1 MSSIDNRVVKMEF
14 DNKQFE
20 SGVSTT
26 MSTLDKFKEK
36 LKFKN
41 ETKSIENLQ
50 SVADKTNFNPLLS
63 AVETISSRFTTLGVI
78 GVTALQNITNAA
90 IATGSRM
97 LSALTIDPIK
107 SGLSEYE
114 TQINSVQTILSNTK
128 SKGTTIDQVNAA
140 LDELNAYADKTI
152 YNFTEMTR
160 NIGTFTAAGVGLDDS
175 VQAIKGIANLAA
187 MSGSTSAQASQAMYQ
202 LSQALAAG
210 RISLMDWNSVVN
222 AGMGGEV
229 FQNALK
235 RTAENMGTN
244 VDAII
249 EKYGS
254 FRESLTE
261 GGWLTTDVLT
271 QTLAQFAGAY
281 DKAALMEQGYTEQQ
295 ANDILQLAQTA
306 EDAATKVT
314 TFTKLVDTLGEA
326 LQSGWTQS
334 WETVIGDFEE
344 ARNLWTEVS
353 NVLGNYINESA
364 NARNEMLKGWKD
376 MGGRQELIDGIA
388 QAFNNLVEIASAVHD
403 AFVDIFPPITSEQ
416 LYNLTKGFNDLMKDM
431 KPSPEL
437 LDQIGRI
444 AKGVFSIFD
453 SLGRIIGAVASA
465 IGGFLGSD
473 GVTGFINSLLEGAAS
488 LGDFFTELN
497 KGLKT
502 GNALDVF
509 KSVLNGVLQTVS
521 DFIGII
527 SGGVG
532 SIGDV
537 FGKIADGIGTFVD
550 SVSGPFKKAIE
561 WIRDNVDLGTIFGAV
576 GAYGAIAGLKQLKDI
591 ASTIKDFIDSL
602 RGGEGTKSTQTIK
615 DNITELLDGVK
626 ESFESF
632 VSGVKVGSLFAIA
645 ASIGILTAALAKLSE
660 IPAPAVVGSLTAIGI
675 MMGELVGTL
684 TILSSVLKKFDT
696 KGLMKAGASMVL
708 IASAVNI
715 LADAVEKLADLDTGK
730 LAQGLVGVGVGLGE
744 LVAAIKVMGKSN
756 VSLKT
761 SVAIIAV
768 AKACQM
774 LSEAVDS
781 FSGMNWDEIGR
792 GLTGMGGALAEV
804 TAATAILGKF
814 GGGRSVLGS
823 VGILITVRALKD
835 LGEILDEVSKFSWD
849 DIGKGLSVMA
859 TALIELVA
867 ALGILSKIGGF
878 SSILGGTALVIA
890 VQSLKPI
897 ADALNQISGLS
908 WEEIG
913 KGLTGMGGALGELST
928 ISGIFGKTAGFSG
941 LLGATSLV
949 VAVQSLEPIA
959 DALEQ
964 IGGLS
969 WEEIGKGLSGMGGAL
984 TEMAVISG
992 LLGSLAGLS
1001 SLVGAGTILLGVQ
1014 ALQPIADALQQL
1026 GSMTWEEIGRGL
1038 VAMGGALTEVGVIS
1052 GVLGTL
1058 AGPMALL
1065 GSGSLLLGVQ
1075 GLNDL
1080 ADALSK
1086 FGSMDWDSIGR
1097 GLTAMGAAMGETALG
1112 GLLNTLSG
1120 FGAESIATIA
1130 APLGT
1135 LADSMKKWAGVEVPE
1150 GLGAKIGE
1158 LAGGIMQFTF
1168 GGFGA
1173 GAISTVAE
1181 PLGTLATSIKKW
1193 ATVEVP
1199 EGMQEKLQ
1207 GLARGVEAFTF
1218 SGMGGEAIA
1227 TVAEPL
1233 GNLAT
1238 AVGKWSG
1245 VTIPDGMQEKL
1256 EGLAN
1261 GVNAFTLSFVAGF
1274 GIDSIIEPLGNLAG
1288 AVKKW
1293 NGVTIPEGIGP
1304 NLEGLAQG
1312 LNAFVGFNSEGTDF
1326 SSIST
1331 AITSIVTALQGATAV
1346 DFSGFTASIN
1356 SFVSAISLVPAKV
1369 QELNTSLSTLGTTVS
1384 TSFATALL
1392 TGIAA
1397 ASNGAVSAISSMFA
1411 SISSV
1416 MLSNITTISAAMVA
1430 GGLLWMVSLASG
1442 ISSGESGV
1450 TTAASGVMQSAAS
1463 ACSGYAGLF
1472 YNAGVDAMAGLA
1484 SGIRQG
1490 GSAAITAAASVA
1502 TRALQSA
1509 QSALAIHSPSRK
1521 FMEVGRY
1528 SDEGLALG
1536 FERFG
1541 KLVSTA
1547 AENVSK
1553 DALDATEKGFNH
1565 KSLKAMVNPVINS
1578 DNLGIF
1584 GSGASL
1590 SANVKADGLN
1600 SDILTLS
1607 QMMSS
1612 NEAAMLRG
1620 NKQIADSVTSLKEDV
1635 TKLGESIEKMQ
1646 WGFYVDGKDLAKAS
1660 AKSMDRQLQ
1669 ILSRRRKL

>member
-1 MSSIDNRVVKMEF
+1 MSSIDNRIVKMEF

-187 MSGSTSAQASQAMYQ
+187 MSGSTSAQASNAMYQ

-235 RTAENMGTN
+235 RTAENMGSN
-244 VDAII
+244 VDAMI

-254 FRESLTE
+254 FRESLTQ
-261 GGWLTTDVLT
+261 GGWLTADVLT

-281 DKAALMEQGYTEQQ
+281 DKATLMEQGYTEQQ

-388 QAFNNLVEIASAVHD
+388 QAFNNLVDIASAVHD

-431 KPSPEL
+431 KPSPQL
-437 LDQIGRI
+437 LDQLGRI

-453 SLGRIIGAVASA
+453 TLGQIIGTVASA
-465 IGGFLGSD
+465 IGDFLGSD

-488 LGDFFTELN
+488 LGDFFTQLN
-497 KGLKT
+497 QGLKT
-502 GNALDVF
+502 GSALDVF
-509 KSVLNGVLQTVS
+509 KSALSGVLQTVS
-521 DFIGII
+521 DFIGSI

-561 WIRDNVDLGTIFGAV
+561 WIRDNVNLGTIFGAV
-576 GAYGAIAGLKQLKDI
+576 GAYGSIAGLKQLKDI

-602 RGGEGTKSTQTIK
+602 RTKTIK

-823 VGILITVRALKD
+823 VGILITVQALKD

-897 ADALNQISGLS
+897 ADALDQISDLS

-913 KGLTGMGGALGELST
+913 KGLTGMGGALGELA
-928 ISGIFGKTAGFSG
+928 IVSGIFGKTAGFSG

-1112 GLLNTLSG
+1112 GLLNTFS
-1120 FGAESIATIA
+1120 
-1130 APLGT
+1130 
-1135 LADSMKKWAGVEVPE
+1135 
-1150 GLGAKIGE
+1150 
-1158 LAGGIMQFTF
+1158 
-1168 GGFGA
+1168 GFGA
-1173 GAISTVAE
+1173 GAIATIAEPLGALADSVKKWENVTVPEGLGEQLGVLADGVGKFTLSGMGAGALAQVAE
-1181 PLGTLATSIKKW
+1181 PMGTLATSIKKW
-1193 ATVEVP
+1193 KDVTVP
-1199 EGMQEKLQ
+1199 ENIQSGLES
-1207 GLARGVEAFTF
+1207 LARGVNAFTL
-1218 SGMGGEAIA
+1218 SGFAAGGISA
-1227 TVAEPL
+1227 VVEPL
-1233 GNLAT
+1233 GKLGG
-1238 AVGKWSG
+1238 AVSKWKN
-1245 VTIPDGMQEKL
+1245 VTIPENIQSGL

-1261 GVNAFTLSFVAGF
+1261 GVNAFSLSFVAGF
-1274 GIDSIIEPLGNLAG
+1274 SIDTVIEPLKSLADS
-1288 AVKKW
+1288 VKAW
-1293 NGVTIPEGIGP
+1293 NGVTIPE
-1304 NLEGLAQG
+1304 NLGTTLSNLATG

-1369 QELNTSLSTLGTTVS
+1369 QELNISLSTLGTTVS

-1397 ASNGAVSAISSMFA
+1397 ASNGAVSSISSMFA

-1416 MLSNITTISAAMVA
+1416 MLSNITTISAAMVV

-1442 ISSGESGV
+1442 ISFGESGV

-1484 SGIRQG
+1484 SGIRRG

-1565 KSLKAMVNPVINS
+1565 KSLKAMVNPVING

-1584 GSGASL
+1584 GSGASIR
-1590 SANVKADGLN
+1590 ANVKTDGLN

>member
-63 AVETISSRFTTLGVI
+63 AVETVSSRFTTLGVI

-114 TQINSVQTILSNTK
+114 TQINSVQTILSNTQ

-140 LDELNAYADKTI
+140 LDELNTYADKTI
-152 YNFTEMTR
+152 YNFTEMTK
-160 NIGTFTAAGVGLDDS
+160 NIGTFTAAGVGLDES
-175 VQAIKGIANLAA
+175 VQAIKGIANLGA
-187 MSGSTSAQASQAMYQ
+187 MSGSTSAQVSSAMYQ

-210 RISLMDWNSVVN
+210 RVSLMDWNSVIT
-222 AGMGGEV
+222 AGMSGEV

-244 VDAII
+244 VDALI

-254 FRESLTE
+254 FRDSLTQGE
-261 GGWLTTDVLT
+261 WLTADVLT

-281 DKAALMEQGYTEQQ
+281 DKATLMEQGYTEQQ

-314 TFTKLVDTLGEA
+314 TFTKLIGSLGEV

-334 WETVIGDFEE
+334 WENIIGDFEE
-344 ARNLWTEVS
+344 ARELWTNVS
-353 NVLGNYINESA
+353 DILSGYINESA

-416 LYNLTKGFNDLMKDM
+416 LYDLTKGFNDLMKDM
-431 KPSPEL
+431 RPSPEL

-465 IGGFLGSD
+465 IGDFLGSD

-488 LGDFFTELN
+488 LGDFFTQLN
-497 KGLKT
+497 QGLKT
-502 GNALDVF
+502 GSALDVF
-509 KSVLNGVLQTVS
+509 KSALNGVLQTVS
-521 DFIGII
+521 DFIGSI

-561 WIRDNVDLGTIFGAV
+561 WIKDNVDLGTIFGAV
-576 GAYGAIAGLKQLKDI
+576 GAYGAIAGFKQLKDI

-602 RGGEGTKSTQTIK
+602 RGGEGTKSTKTIK

-696 KGLMKAGASMVL
+696 KGLMKAGASMIL
-708 IASAVNI
+708 IAEAVNI

-744 LVAAIKVMGKSN
+744 LVAAIKVIGKSN

-814 GGGRSVLGS
+814 GGGGSVLGS
-823 VGILITVRALKD
+823 LGILITVQALKD
-835 LGEILDEVSKFSWD
+835 LGEILDEVSQFSWD
-849 DIGKGLSVMA
+849 
-859 TALIELVA
+859 
-867 ALGILSKIGGF
+867 
-878 SSILGGTALVIA
+878 
-890 VQSLKPI
+890 
-897 ADALNQISGLS
+897 
-908 WEEIG
+908 EIG
-913 KGLTGMGGALGELST
+913 KGLTGMGGALGELVIAIGVLGKLGG
-928 ISGIFGKTAGFSG
+928 ISS
-941 LLGATSLV
+941 LLGGASILI
-949 VAVQSLEPIA
+949 AVQSLEPIA
-959 DALEQ
+959 DALER
-964 IGGLS
+964 ISTLT
-969 WEEIGKGLSGMGGAL
+969 WEEIGRGLAGMGGAL
-984 TEMAVISG
+984 LEVAAISG
-992 LLGSLAGLS
+992 GLGSLAGLAG
-1001 SLVGAGTILLGVQ
+1001 LVGSGSILLGVQ
-1014 ALQPIADALQQL
+1014 ALQPIADALSQI
-1026 GSMTWEEIGRGL
+1026 GSLSWEEIARGL
-1038 VAMGGALTEVGVIS
+1038 VGMGGALTEVAVIS
-1052 GVLGTL
+1052 GALGSLTGL
-1058 AGPMALL
+1058 AGLL
-1065 GSGSLLLGVQ
+1065 GSGSLLLGIQ
-1075 GLNDL
+1075 GLGDL
-1080 ADALSK
+1080 ADALQK

-1112 GLLNTLSG
+1112 GLLNTFSG
-1120 FGAESIATIA
+1120 FGAGAIATIA
-1130 APLGT
+1130 EPLGT
-1135 LADSMKKWAGVEVPE
+1135 LADSVKKWENVTVPE
-1150 GLGAKIGE
+1150 GLGEQLGV
-1158 LAGGIMQFTF
+1158 LADGVGKFTLS
-1168 GGFGA
+1168 GMGA
-1173 GAISTVAE
+1173 GALAQVAE
-1181 PLGTLATSIKKW
+1181 PMGTLARSIKKW
-1193 ATVEVP
+1193 KNVTVP
-1199 EGMQEKLQ
+1199 ENIQSGLES
-1207 GLARGVEAFTF
+1207 LARGVNAFTL
-1218 SGMGGEAIA
+1218 SGFAAGGISA
-1227 TVAEPL
+1227 VVEPL
-1233 GNLAT
+1233 GKLADT
-1238 AVGKWSG
+1238 VSKWKNI
-1245 VTIPDGMQEKL
+1245 TIPENFQSSL

-1261 GVNAFTLSFVAGF
+1261 GVNAFSLSFVAGF
-1274 GIDSIIEPLGNLAG
+1274 SIDTVIEPLKSLADS
-1288 AVKKW
+1288 VKAW
-1293 NGVTIPEGIGP
+1293 NGVTIPE
-1304 NLEGLAQG
+1304 NLGTTLSNLATG

-1356 SFVSAISLVPAKV
+1356 NFVSAISLVPAKV

-1397 ASNGAVSAISSMFA
+1397 ASNGAVSAISSMFV

-1416 MLSNITTISAAMVA
+1416 MLSNITTISAAMVI

-1565 KSLKAMVNPVINS
+1565 KSLKAMVNPVIND

-1584 GSGASL
+1584 GSGASI
-1590 SANVKADGLN
+1590 SANVKTDGLN

>member
-63 AVETISSRFTTLGVI
+63 AVETVSSRFTTLGII
-78 GVTALQNITNAA
+78 GVTSLQNITNAA
-90 IATGSRM
+90 IATGSRL

-114 TQINSVQTILSNTK
+114 TQINSVQTILSNTQ

-187 MSGSTSAQASQAMYQ
+187 MSGSTSAQASNAMYQ

-235 RTAENMGTN
+235 RTAENMGSN
-244 VDAII
+244 VDAMI

-254 FRESLTE
+254 FRESLTQ
-261 GGWLTTDVLT
+261 GGWLTADVLT

-281 DKAALMEQGYTEQQ
+281 DKATLMEQGYTEQQ

-388 QAFNNLVEIASAVHD
+388 QAFNNLVDIASAVHD

-431 KPSPEL
+431 KPSPQL
-437 LDQIGRI
+437 LDQLGRI

-453 SLGRIIGAVASA
+453 TLGQIIGTVASA
-465 IGGFLGSD
+465 IGDFLGSD

-488 LGDFFTELN
+488 LGDFFTQLN
-497 KGLKT
+497 QGLKT
-502 GNALDVF
+502 GSALDVF
-509 KSVLNGVLQTVS
+509 KSALSGVLQTVS
-521 DFIGII
+521 DFIGSI

-561 WIRDNVDLGTIFGAV
+561 WIRDNVNLGTIFGAV
-576 GAYGAIAGLKQLKDI
+576 GAYGSIAGLKQLKDI

-602 RGGEGTKSTQTIK
+602 RTKTIK

-823 VGILITVRALKD
+823 VGILITVQALKD

-897 ADALNQISGLS
+897 ADALDQISDLS

-913 KGLTGMGGALGELST
+913 KGLTGMGGALGELA
-928 ISGIFGKTAGFSG
+928 IVSGIFGKTAGFSG

-1112 GLLNTLSG
+1112 GLLNTFS
-1120 FGAESIATIA
+1120 
-1130 APLGT
+1130 
-1135 LADSMKKWAGVEVPE
+1135 
-1150 GLGAKIGE
+1150 
-1158 LAGGIMQFTF
+1158 
-1168 GGFGA
+1168 GFGA
-1173 GAISTVAE
+1173 GAIATIAEPLGALADSVKKWENVTVPEGLGEQLGVLADGVGKFTLSGMGAGALAQVAE
-1181 PLGTLATSIKKW
+1181 PMGTLATSIKKW
-1193 ATVEVP
+1193 KDVTVP
-1199 EGMQEKLQ
+1199 ENIQSGLES
-1207 GLARGVEAFTF
+1207 LARGVNAFTL
-1218 SGMGGEAIA
+1218 SGFAAGGISA
-1227 TVAEPL
+1227 VVEPL
-1233 GNLAT
+1233 GKLGG
-1238 AVGKWSG
+1238 AVSKWKN
-1245 VTIPDGMQEKL
+1245 VTIPENIQSGL

-1261 GVNAFTLSFVAGF
+1261 GVNAFSLSFVAGF
-1274 GIDSIIEPLGNLAG
+1274 SIDTVIEPLKSLADS
-1288 AVKKW
+1288 VKAW
-1293 NGVTIPEGIGP
+1293 NGVTIPE
-1304 NLEGLAQG
+1304 NLGTTLSNLATG

-1369 QELNTSLSTLGTTVS
+1369 QELNISLSTLGTTVS

-1397 ASNGAVSAISSMFA
+1397 ASNGAVSSISSMFA

-1416 MLSNITTISAAMVA
+1416 MLSNITTISAAMVV

-1442 ISSGESGV
+1442 ISFGESGV

-1484 SGIRQG
+1484 SGIRRG

-1565 KSLKAMVNPVINS
+1565 KSLKAMVNPVING

-1584 GSGASL
+1584 GSGASIR
-1590 SANVKADGLN
+1590 ANVKTDGLN

>member
-63 AVETISSRFTTLGVI
+63 AVETVSSRFTTLGVI

-107 SGLSEYE
+107 AGLSEYE
-114 TQINSVQTILSNTK
+114 TQINSVQTILSNTQ

-160 NIGTFTAAGVGLDDS
+160 NIGTFTAAGVGLDES

-187 MSGSTSAQASQAMYQ
+187 MSGSTSAQASNAMYQ

-210 RISLMDWNSVVN
+210 KVSLMDWNSVVN

-244 VDAII
+244 VDALIK
-249 EKYGS
+249 KYGS
-254 FRESLTE
+254 FRESLTQGE
-261 GGWLTTDVLT
+261 WLTADVLT

-281 DKAALMEQGYTEQQ
+281 DKATLMEQGYTEQQ

-314 TFTKLVDTLGEA
+314 TFTKLIDTLGEA

-334 WETVIGDFEE
+334 WETIIGDFEE
-344 ARNLWTEVS
+344 ARELWTNVS
-353 NVLGNYINESA
+353 NVLGGYINESA
-364 NARNEMLKGWKD
+364 SARNAMLQGWAD

-388 QAFNNLVEIASAVHD
+388 QAFDNLVKIVSTVHD

-416 LYNLTKGFNDLMKDM
+416 LYNLTKGFHELMQNLA
-431 KPSPEL
+431 PSEQT
-437 LDQIGRI
+437 LDRIGRI

-453 SLGRIIGAVASA
+453 TLGQIIGTVASA
-465 IGGFLGSD
+465 IGDFLGSD

-497 KGLKT
+497 QGIKT
-502 GNALDVF
+502 GSGLDVF
-509 KSVLNGVLQTVS
+509 KSALNGVLQTIS
-521 DFIGII
+521 DFIGSI

-561 WIRDNVDLGTIFGAV
+561 WIKENVDLGTIFGAI
-576 GAYGAIAGLKQLKDI
+576 GAYGSIAGLKQLKDI

-602 RGGEGTKSTQTIK
+602 RGGEGIK

-626 ESFESF
+626 DSLESF
-632 VSGVKVGSLFAIA
+632 VSGVKVGSLFTIA
-645 ASIGILTAALAKLSE
+645 ASIGILTVALAKLSE

-708 IASAVNI
+708 IASAVNV
-715 LADAVEKLADLDTGK
+715 LANAVEKFADLDTGK
-730 LAQGLVGVGVGLGE
+730 LAQGLIGVGVGLGE
-744 LVAAIKVMGKSN
+744 LVAAFKVMSKSN

-761 SVAIIAV
+761 SVAIIAI

-781 FSGMNWDEIGR
+781 FSGMNWDEMGR
-792 GLTGMGGALAEV
+792 GLAGMGGTLAEV
-804 TAATAILGKF
+804 TAATAVLGKF
-814 GGGRSVLGS
+814 GGGGSVLGS
-823 VGILITVRALKD
+823 VGILITVQALKD
-835 LGEILDEVSKFSWD
+835 VGGILDEISQFSWE
-849 DIGKGLSVMA
+849 DIDKGLSVMA
-859 TALIELVA
+859 MALIELVS
-867 ALGILSKIGGF
+867 ALGILSKVGGF

-897 ADALNQISGLS
+897 ADILDQISDLS

-913 KGLTGMGGALGELST
+913 KGLTGMGGALAELAI
-928 ISGIFGKTAGFSG
+928 ISGIFGKAAGFSG
-941 LLGATSLV
+941 LLGAASLV
-949 VAVQSLEPIA
+949 VAVQTLKPIA

-969 WEEIGKGLSGMGGAL
+969 WEEIGKGLTGMGGALSELAIISGIFGATAGFSGLLGAGAILLAVQSLKPIADALEQIGSMSWEEIAKGLVGMGGAL
-984 TEMAVISG
+984 TEVAV
-992 LLGSLAGLS
+992 
-1001 SLVGAGTILLGVQ
+1001 V
-1014 ALQPIADALQQL
+1014 
-1026 GSMTWEEIGRGL
+1026 
-1038 VAMGGALTEVGVIS
+1038 S

-1058 AGPMALL
+1058 TGPMALL
-1065 GSGSLLLGVQ
+1065 GSASLLVGIQ

-1080 ADALSK
+1080 ADALAK
-1086 FGSMDWDSIGR
+1086 FGSMNWDEIGR

-1120 FGAESIATIA
+1120 LGAASIATIA
-1130 APLGT
+1130 EPLGT

-1150 GLGAKIGE
+1150 GLGAKLGE
-1158 LAGGIMQFTF
+1158 LAGGIMKFTF
-1168 GGFGA
+1168 GGSGA

-1199 EGMQEKLQ
+1199 DGMQEKLQ

-1218 SGMGGEAIA
+1218 SGMGGISIGA
-1227 TVAEPL
+1227 VAEPL

-1238 AVGKWSG
+1238 AVSKWSG
-1245 VTIPDGMQEKL
+1245 ITIPDGMQEKL
-1256 EGLAN
+1256 KGLAD
-1261 GVNAFTLSFVAGF
+1261 GVGAFTLAFVAGF
-1274 GIDSIIEPLGNLAG
+1274 SIDAVTGPLGNLAE

-1293 NGVTIPEGIGP
+1293 NDVTIPEGIGSNLESLAQGLKAFVGFDASGI
-1304 NLEGLAQG
+1304 NLEGLG
-1312 LNAFVGFNSEGTDF
+1312 
-1326 SSIST
+1326 
-1331 AITSIVTALQGATAV
+1331 
-1346 DFSGFTASIN
+1346 
-1356 SFVSAISLVPAKV
+1356 SAI
-1369 QELNTSLSTLGTTVS
+1369 
-1384 TSFATALL
+1384 
-1392 TGIAA
+1392 
-1397 ASNGAVSAISSMFA
+1397 
-1411 SISSV
+1411 
-1416 MLSNITTISAAMVA
+1416 SNITTAVQGLAGIDFSVATSSLQAFVTSLSAIPTQIASLGSSMIATAQTAVAGFSAAFVSGIAGVSVLAVASITVMFLAISATTVA
-1430 GGLLWMVSLASG
+1430 QMAVITTQFNQGASKWMQALTQG
-1442 ISSGESGV
+1442 IQSKQSQVVNSV
-1450 TTAASGVMQSAAS
+1450 KQVMLKCAQAARDYNDRFAS
-1463 ACSGYAGLF
+1463 AGRQ
-1472 YNAGVDAMAGLA
+1472 AMAGLA
-1484 SGIRQG
+1484 QGIRNG
-1490 GSAAITAAASVA
+1490 GSGAINAAANVA
-1502 TRALQSA
+1502 RRALQAA
-1509 QSALAIHSPSRK
+1509 QKELEIQSPSKK
-1521 FMEVGRY
+1521 FEEVGRY
-1528 SDEGLALG
+1528 SDEGLAQG
-1536 FERFG
+1536 FTKFG
-1541 KLVSTA
+1541 SIVYQA
-1547 AENVSK
+1547 ARNVSSN
-1553 DALDATEKGFNH
+1553 ALASVQDEMSNASGSIGTL
-1565 KSLKAMVNPVINS
+1565 SARVSPVLTGANAK
-1578 DNLGIF
+1578 LF
-1584 GSGASL
+1584 TGSSL
-1590 SANVKADGLN
+1590 SANIRTDSLDSGIA
-1600 SDILTLS
+1600 TLS
-1607 QMMSS
+1607 QLITANDAAITRS
-1612 NEAAMLRG
+1612 NQEL
-1620 NKQIADSVTSLKEDV
+1620 KSTIESLKTDM
-1635 TKLGESIEKMQ
+1635 TNLGEEIKNIKL
-1646 WGFYVDGKDLAKAS
+1646 GFYVDSKELAKAT
-1660 AKSMDRQLQ
+1660 AKPMNRQLQ
-1669 ILSRRRKL
+1669 ILSKRGSL

>member
-114 TQINSVQTILSNTK
+114 TQINSVQTILSNTQ
-128 SKGTTIDQVNAA
+128 SKGTTIDQVSAA

-160 NIGTFTAAGVGLDDS
+160 NIGTFTAAGVGLDES
-175 VQAIKGIANLAA
+175 VQAIKGIANLGA
-187 MSGSTSAQASQAMYQ
+187 MSGSTSAQVSSAMYQ

-210 RISLMDWNSVVN
+210 RVSLMDWNSVIT
-222 AGMGGEV
+222 AGMSGEV

-235 RTAENMGTN
+235 RTAENMGTD

-261 GGWLTTDVLT
+261 GQWLTADVLT

-281 DKAALMEQGYTEQQ
+281 DKATLMEQGYTEQQ
-295 ANDILQLAQTA
+295 ANDILQLAKTA

-314 TFTKLVDTLGEA
+314 TFTKLVGSLGEV

-334 WETVIGDFEE
+334 WEYIIGDFEE
-344 ARNLWTEVS
+344 ARDLWTNAS
-353 NVLGNYINESA
+353 DILSNYINESA

-388 QAFNNLVEIASAVHD
+388 QAFNNLVDIASAVHD

-416 LYNLTKGFNDLMKDM
+416 LYDLTKGFNDLMKDI

-488 LGDFFTELN
+488 LGDFFTEIN

-509 KSVLNGVLQTVS
+509 KSVFNGVLQTVS

-823 VGILITVRALKD
+823 VGILITVQALKD

-897 ADALNQISGLS
+897 ADALDQISGLS

-913 KGLTGMGGALGELST
+913 KGLT
-928 ISGIFGKTAGFSG
+928 
-941 LLGATSLV
+941 
-949 VAVQSLEPIA
+949 
-959 DALEQ
+959 
-964 IGGLS
+964 
-969 WEEIGKGLSGMGGAL
+969 GMGGAL

-1001 SLVGAGTILLGVQ
+1001 GLVGAGTILLGVQ

-1075 GLNDL
+1075 GLGDL
-1080 ADALSK
+1080 ADALQK

-1097 GLTAMGAAMGETALG
+1097 GLAAMGGALGETALG
-1112 GLLNTLSG
+1112 GLLNTFS
-1120 FGAESIATIA
+1120 
-1130 APLGT
+1130 
-1135 LADSMKKWAGVEVPE
+1135 
-1150 GLGAKIGE
+1150 
-1158 LAGGIMQFTF
+1158 
-1168 GGFGA
+1168 GFGA
-1173 GAISTVAE
+1173 GAIATIAE
-1181 PLGTLATSIKKW
+1181 PLGALADSVKKWENVTVPEGLGEQLGVLADGIGKFTLSGMGAGALAQIAEPMGTLATSIKKW
-1193 ATVEVP
+1193 KDVTVP
-1199 EGMQEKLQ
+1199 ENIQSGLES
-1207 GLARGVEAFTF
+1207 LARGVNAFTL
-1218 SGMGGEAIA
+1218 SGFAAGGISA
-1227 TVAEPL
+1227 VVEPL
-1233 GNLAT
+1233 GKLGG
-1238 AVGKWSG
+1238 AVSKWKDVTVPENIQSG
-1245 VTIPDGMQEKL
+1245 L

-1261 GVNAFTLSFVAGF
+1261 GVNAFSLSFMAGF
-1274 GIDSIIEPLGNLAG
+1274 SIDTVIEPLKSLADS
-1288 AVKKW
+1288 VKAW
-1293 NGVTIPEGIGP
+1293 NGVTIPE
-1304 NLEGLAQG
+1304 NLGTTLSNLATG

-1416 MLSNITTISAAMVA
+1416 MLSNITTISAAMVV

-1442 ISSGESGV
+1442 ISFGESGV

-1484 SGIRQG
+1484 SGIRRG

-1565 KSLKAMVNPVINS
+1565 KSLKAMVNPVING

-1584 GSGASL
+1584 GSGASIR
-1590 SANVKADGLN
+1590 ANVKTDGLN

>member
-1 MSSIDNRVVKMEF
+1 
-14 DNKQFE
+14 
-20 SGVSTT
+20 
-26 MSTLDKFKEK
+26 
-36 LKFKN
+36 
-41 ETKSIENLQ
+41 
-50 SVADKTNFNPLLS
+50 
-63 AVETISSRFTTLGVI
+63 
-78 GVTALQNITNAA
+78 
-90 IATGSRM
+90 
-97 LSALTIDPIK
+97 
-107 SGLSEYE
+107 
-114 TQINSVQTILSNTK
+114 
-128 SKGTTIDQVNAA
+128 
-140 LDELNAYADKTI
+140 
-152 YNFTEMTR
+152 
-160 NIGTFTAAGVGLDDS
+160 
-175 VQAIKGIANLAA
+175 
-187 MSGSTSAQASQAMYQ
+187 
-202 LSQALAAG
+202 
-210 RISLMDWNSVVN
+210 
-222 AGMGGEV
+222 
-229 FQNALK
+229 
-235 RTAENMGTN
+235 
-244 VDAII
+244 
-249 EKYGS
+249 
-254 FRESLTE
+254 
-261 GGWLTTDVLT
+261 
-271 QTLAQFAGAY
+271 
-281 DKAALMEQGYTEQQ
+281 MEQGYTEQQ

-314 TFTKLVDTLGEA
+314 TFTKLIDTLGEA

-364 NARNEMLKGWKD
+364 NARNEMLKGWRD

-488 LGDFFTELN
+488 LGDFFTEIN

-804 TAATAILGKF
+804 TAATAILSKF
-814 GGGRSVLGS
+814 GGGRSILGS
-823 VGILITVRALKD
+823 VGILITVQALKD

-897 ADALNQISGLS
+897 ADALDQISGLS

-913 KGLTGMGGALGELST
+913 KGLTGMGGALGELA
-928 ISGIFGKTAGFSG
+928 IVSGIFGKTAGFSG

-1218 SGMGGEAIA
+1218 SGMGGEAIG

-1238 AVGKWSG
+1238 AVAKWSG

-1274 GIDSIIEPLGNLAG
+1274 GIDTIIEPLGNLAG

-1442 ISSGESGV
+1442 ISFGESGV

-1484 SGIRQG
+1484 SGIRRG

-1565 KSLKAMVNPVINS
+1565 KSLKAMVNPVING

-1584 GSGASL
+1584 GSGASI
-1590 SANVKADGLN
+1590 SANVKTDGLN

>member
-140 LDELNAYADKTI
+140 LDELNTYADKTI
-152 YNFTEMTR
+152 YNFTEMTK
-160 NIGTFTAAGVGLDDS
+160 NIGTFTAAGVGLDES
-175 VQAIKGIANLAA
+175 VQAIKGIANLGA
-187 MSGSTSAQASQAMYQ
+187 MSGSTSAQVSSAMYQ

-210 RISLMDWNSVVN
+210 RVSLMDWNSVIT
-222 AGMGGEV
+222 AGMSGEV

-244 VDAII
+244 VDALI

-254 FRESLTE
+254 FRDSLTQGE
-261 GGWLTTDVLT
+261 WLTADVLT

-281 DKAALMEQGYTEQQ
+281 DKATLMEQGYTEQQ

-314 TFTKLVDTLGEA
+314 TFTKLIGSLGEV

-334 WETVIGDFEE
+334 WENIIGDFEE
-344 ARNLWTEVS
+344 ARELWTNVS
-353 NVLGNYINESA
+353 DVLSGYINESA

-416 LYNLTKGFNDLMKDM
+416 LYNLTKSFNDLMKDM
-431 KPSPEL
+431 KPSPDL

-444 AKGVFSIFD
+444 TKGVFSIFD

-488 LGDFFTELN
+488 LGDFFTEIN

-521 DFIGII
+521 DFVGII

-576 GAYGAIAGLKQLKDI
+576 GAYGAIAGFKQLKDI

-602 RGGEGTKSTQTIK
+602 RGGEGTKSTKTIK

-660 IPAPAVVGSLTAIGI
+660 IPAPAVVGSLTAIGV

-684 TILSSVLKKFDT
+684 TIFSSVLKKFDT
-696 KGLMKAGASMVL
+696 KGLMKAGASMIL
-708 IASAVNI
+708 IAEAVNI

-814 GGGRSVLGS
+814 GGGGSVLGS
-823 VGILITVRALKD
+823 VGILITVQALKD

-849 DIGKGLSVMA
+849 
-859 TALIELVA
+859 
-867 ALGILSKIGGF
+867 
-878 SSILGGTALVIA
+878 
-890 VQSLKPI
+890 
-897 ADALNQISGLS
+897 
-908 WEEIG
+908 EIG
-913 KGLTGMGGALGELST
+913 KGLTGMGGALGELVIAIGVLGKLGG
-928 ISGIFGKTAGFSG
+928 ISS
-941 LLGATSLV
+941 LLGGASILI
-949 VAVQSLEPIA
+949 AVQSLEPIA
-959 DALEQ
+959 DALER
-964 IGGLS
+964 ISTLT
-969 WEEIGKGLSGMGGAL
+969 WEEIGRGLAGMGGAL
-984 TEMAVISG
+984 LEVAAISG
-992 LLGSLAGLS
+992 GLGSLAGLAG
-1001 SLVGAGTILLGVQ
+1001 LVGSGSILLGVQ
-1014 ALQPIADALQQL
+1014 ALQPIADALSQI
-1026 GSMTWEEIGRGL
+1026 GSLSWEEIARGL
-1038 VAMGGALTEVGVIS
+1038 VGMGGALTEVAVIS
-1052 GVLGTL
+1052 GALGSLTGL
-1058 AGPMALL
+1058 AGLL
-1065 GSGSLLLGVQ
+1065 GSGSLLLGIQ
-1075 GLNDL
+1075 GLGDL
-1080 ADALSK
+1080 ADALQK

-1097 GLTAMGAAMGETALG
+1097 GLAAMGGALGETALG
-1112 GLLNTLSG
+1112 GLLNTFSG
-1120 FGAESIATIA
+1120 FGAGAIATIA
-1130 APLGT
+1130 EPLGT
-1135 LADSMKKWAGVEVPE
+1135 LADSVKKWENVTVPE
-1150 GLGAKIGE
+1150 GLGEQLGV
-1158 LAGGIMQFTF
+1158 LADGVGKFTLS
-1168 GGFGA
+1168 GMGA
-1173 GAISTVAE
+1173 GALAQVAE
-1181 PLGTLATSIKKW
+1181 PMGTLARSIKKW
-1193 ATVEVP
+1193 KDVTVP
-1199 EGMQEKLQ
+1199 ENIQSGLES
-1207 GLARGVEAFTF
+1207 LARGVNAFTL
-1218 SGMGGEAIA
+1218 SGFAAGGISA
-1227 TVAEPL
+1227 VVEPL
-1233 GNLAT
+1233 DKLGD
-1238 AVGKWSG
+1238 VVSKWKN
-1245 VTIPDGMQEKL
+1245 VTIPENIQSDL

-1261 GVNAFTLSFVAGF
+1261 GVNAFSLSFMAGF
-1274 GIDSIIEPLGNLAG
+1274 SIDMVIEPLKSLADS
-1288 AVKKW
+1288 VKAW
-1293 NGVTIPEGIGP
+1293 NGVTIPE
-1304 NLEGLAQG
+1304 NLGTTLSNLATG

-1416 MLSNITTISAAMVA
+1416 MLSNITTISAAMVV

-1509 QSALAIHSPSRK
+1509 QSALAVHSPSRK

-1584 GSGASL
+1584 GSGASI
-1590 SANVKADGLN
+1590 SANVKTDGLN

>member
-90 IATGSRM
+90 ISTGSRM

-187 MSGSTSAQASQAMYQ
+187 MSGSTSAQASNAMYQ

-235 RTAENMGTN
+235 RTAENMGSN
-244 VDAII
+244 VDAMI

-254 FRESLTE
+254 FRESLTQ
-261 GGWLTTDVLT
+261 GGWLTADVLT

-281 DKAALMEQGYTEQQ
+281 DKATLMEQGYTEQQ

-314 TFTKLVDTLGEA
+314 TFTKLIDTLGEA

-364 NARNEMLKGWKD
+364 NARNEMLKGWRD

-488 LGDFFTELN
+488 LGDFFTEIN

-804 TAATAILGKF
+804 TAATAILSKF
-814 GGGRSVLGS
+814 GGGRSILGS
-823 VGILITVRALKD
+823 VGILITVQALKD

-897 ADALNQISGLS
+897 ADALDQISGLS

-913 KGLTGMGGALGELST
+913 KGLTGMGGALGELA
-928 ISGIFGKTAGFSG
+928 IVSGIFGKTAGFSG

-1218 SGMGGEAIA
+1218 SGMGGEAIG

-1238 AVGKWSG
+1238 AVAKWSG

-1274 GIDSIIEPLGNLAG
+1274 GIDTIIEPLGNLAG

-1442 ISSGESGV
+1442 ISFGESGV

-1484 SGIRQG
+1484 SGIRRG

-1565 KSLKAMVNPVINS
+1565 KSLKAMVNPVING

-1584 GSGASL
+1584 GSGASI
-1590 SANVKADGLN
+1590 SANVKTDGLN

>member
-160 NIGTFTAAGVGLDDS
+160 NIGTFTAAGVGLDES
-175 VQAIKGIANLAA
+175 VQAIKGIANLGA
-187 MSGSTSAQASQAMYQ
+187 MSGSTSAQVSSAMYQ

-210 RISLMDWNSVVN
+210 RVSLMDWNSVIT
-222 AGMGGEV
+222 AGMSGEV

-235 RTAENMGTN
+235 RTAENMGTD

-261 GGWLTTDVLT
+261 GQWLTADVLT

-281 DKAALMEQGYTEQQ
+281 DKATLMEQGYTEQQ

-314 TFTKLVDTLGEA
+314 TFTKLVGSLGEV

-334 WETVIGDFEE
+334 WEYIIGDFEE
-344 ARNLWTEVS
+344 ARDLWTNAS
-353 NVLGNYINESA
+353 DILSNYINESA

-488 LGDFFTELN
+488 LGDFFTEIN

-521 DFIGII
+521 DFIGSI

-550 SVSGPFKKAIE
+550 SVGGPFKKAIE
-561 WIRDNVDLGTIFGAV
+561 WIKENVDLGTIFGAV

-804 TAATAILGKF
+804 TAATAILSKF

-823 VGILITVRALKD
+823 VGILITVQALKD

-849 DIGKGLSVMA
+849 EIGKGLAVMA

-897 ADALNQISGLS
+897 ADALDQISGLS

-913 KGLTGMGGALGELST
+913 KGLTGMGGALGELA
-928 ISGIFGKTAGFSG
+928 IVSGIFGKTAGFSG

-1112 GLLNTLSG
+1112 GLLNTFS
-1120 FGAESIATIA
+1120 
-1130 APLGT
+1130 
-1135 LADSMKKWAGVEVPE
+1135 
-1150 GLGAKIGE
+1150 
-1158 LAGGIMQFTF
+1158 
-1168 GGFGA
+1168 GFGA
-1173 GAISTVAE
+1173 GAIATIAEPLGALADSVKKWENVTVPEGLGEQLGVLADGVGKFTLSGMGAGALAQVAE
-1181 PLGTLATSIKKW
+1181 PMGTLATSIKKW
-1193 ATVEVP
+1193 KDVTIP
-1199 EGMQEKLQ
+1199 ENIQSGLES
-1207 GLARGVEAFTF
+1207 LARGVNAFTL
-1218 SGMGGEAIA
+1218 SGFAAGGISA
-1227 TVAEPL
+1227 VVEPL
-1233 GNLAT
+1233 GKLGG
-1238 AVGKWSG
+1238 AVSKWKNVAIPENIQSG
-1245 VTIPDGMQEKL
+1245 L

-1274 GIDSIIEPLGNLAG
+1274 SIDTVIEPLKSLADS
-1288 AVKKW
+1288 VKAW
-1293 NGVTIPEGIGP
+1293 NGVTIPE
-1304 NLEGLAQG
+1304 NLGTTLSNLATG
-1312 LNAFVGFNSEGTDF
+1312 LNAFVGFNSEGTDV

-1416 MLSNITTISAAMVA
+1416 MLSNITTISTAMVV

-1472 YNAGVDAMAGLA
+1472 YNAGVAAMAGLA
-1484 SGIRQG
+1484 SGIRRG

-1584 GSGASL
+1584 GSGASI
-1590 SANVKADGLN
+1590 SANVKTDGLN